1 MIDIGVYNSCKYFCK
16 CCYANFD
23 EKLVNDNLKKRNLK
37 SSLLIGEFDWRWYYQ
52 KKN

>member
-1 MIDIGVYNSCKYFCK
+1 MIDIGFYNSCKHFCK
-16 CCYANFD
+16 CCYANFN
-23 EKLVNDNLKKRNLK
+23 EKLVNDNFKKYNPK